1 MARKKDSYNPKVSD
15 DEIKVDIPPAG
26 PIEQMADDELIPL
39 PEDDTNKRGGWVPKG
54 EEMKNFN
61 QWRRRKAALLQSR
74 YNVYGL
80 NIDAEMRRFDRK
92 YFRRQADIPASEL
105 DANQRPL
112 AINGAFGKVQT
123 ALGILIDADPIYI
136 MEEDNPKYTANRAFL
151 KALAEKSIRNTNS
164 MGQFKLSVYNCA
176 KRGWF
181 IGRTFNRR
189 IYNNARF
196 LKEIDKSGK
205 ARYETKTVTK
215 MDDIAYMNLNNYN
228 AWLDEQTRPEDF
240 LSTRDWMWREVWFI
254 DDLKRTFPVEE
265 FPNMK
270 YVKAGGDT
278 RESIQGNLTF
288 QASNRTGISPQASK
302 KGMTEVFFYE
312 NQMADRFIIE
322 ANNVMIVCEPLP
334 QNNKRLSCVYGHWH
348 LRGDDTPYGIGIVEE
363 MENDEELVDRVLNM
377 DMRQLLLTISPM
389 GFFSGT
395 EDFEDENIRI
405 SPGIMRRTLN
415 PKDVTWL
422 QVPQGNQTGQ
432 NMIEWLEQKQD
443 AKTGITPTI
452 EGAQPEN
459 SGNQT
464 AFQVGVAREAGL
476 QRLKLPL
483 KSFQYALQQEFYNRI
498 SLIQQTYSDFQ
509 IEHLQSE
516 DEIHAYLDE
525 VKADPQFFH
534 IENEGQVG
542 KEKFYAM
549 RYRMASLNVEKAK
562 DGTFSE
568 SDNTAFFP
576 IKPEYLDFQG
586 FVTVDESSLLTNS
599 EALEQ
604 ANTLRMVNMF
614 IPLLGGPPEL
624 NAKLA
629 KQLLIAFNKEPKDWL
644 PQPWLDAI
652 AGKPAPPPTPP
663 ASPALAAIAATQGN
677 NPVPPPATPQTSAPT
692 AIPAQQVNS
701 GPSESAINGTAFSA

>member
-1 MARKKDSYNPKVSD
+1 MARKKDAPQPKVVD
-15 DEIKVDIPPAG
+15 DEIQVDLPPSG
-26 PIEQMADDELIPL
+26 PIEQMADDSLLPL
-39 PEDDTNKRGGWVPKG
+39 PEDDSPKRGGWVPTG
-54 EEMKNFN
+54 TEMKNWN

-80 NIDAEMRRFDRK
+80 NIDAEMRRLDRK

-136 MEEDNPKYTANRAFL
+136 MEEDNPKYSATREFL

-196 LKEIDKSGK
+196 LKEVDKSGK
-205 ARYETKTVTK
+205 AKYETKTVTK

-228 AWLDEQTRPEDF
+228 AWLDEQTKPEDF

-254 DDLKRTFPVEE
+254 DDLKRTFPEAE

-278 RESIQGNLTF
+278 RESIQGNLT
-288 QASNRTGISPQASK
+288 QNASNRTGISPQASK

-363 MENDEELVDRVLNM
+363 MENDEELVDRITNM

-405 SPGIMRRTLN
+405 SPGVMRRTLN

-422 QVPQGNQTGQ
+422 QVPQGNNTGQ

-452 EGAQPEN
+452 EGAQPDS

-483 KSFQYALQQEFYNRI
+483 KSLQYALQQEFYNRI

-509 IEHLQSE
+509 IEHLSDQE
-516 DEIHAYLDE
+516 DINNYLDE
-525 VKADPQFFH
+525 VKADKEFYF
-534 IENEGQVG
+534 IENEGQAG
-542 KEKFYAM
+542 KEKFYAL
-549 RYRMASLNVEKAK
+549 RYRMASLNVERSN
-562 DGTFSE
+562 DGTFTE
-568 SDNTAFFP
+568 SDNTKFFP

-599 EALEQ
+599 EALQQ

-614 IPLLGGPPEL
+614 IPLLGGNPQI
-624 NAKLA
+624 NAKMA
-629 KQLLIAFNKEPKDWL
+629 KQLLIAFDQDPKDWL
-644 PQPWLDAI
+644 PQQWLDI
-652 AGKPAPPPTPP
+652 LSGKPLPPPAPP
-663 ASPALAAIAATQGN
+663 ASPAAAAVAAQNGN
-677 NPVPPPATPQTSAPT
+677 QPAPAPAPQTSAPT
-692 AIPAQQVNS
+692 AIPPAQVN
-701 GPSESAINGTAFSA
+701 GAPDESAMNGAAFTQ